1 MDRNQS
7 IISLAAVV
15 AVYICSQLGIVLEE
29 DAAVQVFTAIAGL
42 CAVLWGCWKNHN
54 FTSAAQWAQRQL
66 DEFKSIT
73 DKRGL

>member
-15 AVYICSQLGIVLEE
+15 AVYVCSQLGIVLEE

-54 FTSAAQWAQRQL
+54 FTRPAIWAQRQL
-66 DEFKSIT
+66 EEVKQIEDR
-73 DKRGL
+73 RGL